1 LETVPEAKPN
11 IRTDATVLWIE
22 PPSGWRALGLRELWE
37 HRELVGFLAWRDI
50 KVRYAQTV
58 LGAAWAVLQPVMTM
72 VVFSI
77 FFGRLAKIPSEGVPY
92 PVFAYAALVPWGLF
106 SNGLSSAA
114 GSVVSGSS
122 LIQKVYFPRLAIPI
136 ASIVAG
142 LPDFLISLAIVVVLM
157 AVYGIPPSWRVIWL
171 LPFVLLALVTS
182 LGVGLWL
189 AALNVRFR
197 DVRYTIPFLVQI
209 WLFATPVAYS
219 STLVPES
226 WRPLYALNPMVGV
239 VDGFRWALLGGSSAP
254 GGTVWVS
261 SAAALL
267 VLVAGAYYFRR
278 VESLFADVV

>member
-1 LETVPEAKPN
+1 MPEATP
-11 IRTDATVLWIE
+11 IPAAPVTVLRIE

-72 VVFSI
+72 IVFSI
-77 FFGRLAKIPSEGVPY
+77 FFGRLAKIPSDGIPY
-92 PVFAYAALVPWGLF
+92 PVFAYAALIPWGLF
-106 SNGLSSAA
+106 ANGLSSAA
-114 GSVVSGSS
+114 GSVVSGSN

-157 AVYGIPPSWRVIWL
+157 VVYGIPPSWRVICL
-171 LPFVLLALVTS
+171 VPFVLLALVTS

-219 STLVPES
+219 SNLVPEA
-226 WRPLYALNPMVGV
+226 WRPYYALNPMVGV
-239 VDGFRWALLGGSSAP
+239 VDGFRWALLGTATEPSLTVLPSAL
-254 GGTVWVS
+254 
-261 SAAALL
+261 AALVAL
-267 VLVAGAYYFRR
+267 VLGAYYFRR
-278 VESLFADVV
+278 VEALFADVV